1 HVNCNKDIKTLT
13 LFIIDELIE
22 DKLCSANLRDDE
34 DVIPPFFKDAMDSI
48 GKLRT
53 YFSRQKNGEKT
64 FNELNSML
72 FQAEILALQKAI
84 DYTTNLPQQ
93 LITILVDNQASVLV
107 AANPKGRNP
116 IARTICR
123 NLIRFRPI
131 QVSWIKAHVVM
142 LEMRKLRDW
151 RKKP

>member
-1 HVNCNKDIKTLT
+1 HVNCNKDIKTLK
-13 LFIIDELIE
+13 LFIIDELIQ
-22 DKLCSANLRDDE
+22 DKLCSDNLRDDE

-53 YFSRQKNGEKT
+53 YFPRQKNSKKT
-64 FNELNSML
+64 FNELNSM

-93 LITILVDNQASVLV
+93 PITILVNNQASVLV
-107 AANPKGRNP
+107 AANSKGRNP
-116 IARTICR
+116 VARTICR

-142 LEMRKLRDW
+142 LEMRKQRDW